1 MTNRQQDMPLSE
13 NQLFKELLS
22 KIKPINYREINGIK
36 EGENINFKHL
46 LVITIDH
53 LLEVTTEL
61 NWGLCVQNDFVY
73 VYNGQFWK
81 PINSADFK
89 SFLGEAAHYM
99 GVGLENARFYQF
111 RDQLFKQFIAVA
123 NLPAPNRPK
132 DTVLI
137 NLKNGTFEITPNGAN
152 LREFRKEDFLTY
164 QLDFEYSEDST
175 APVFK
180 KYLSTV
186 LPDEGLQL
194 LLSEFIGY
202 VFTKHLKLEK
212 CLLLYGDG
220 ANGKSVFFEII
231 NALLGK
237 ENVSNFSLGNLNEE
251 HNRALIANKL
261 LNYGSEIKSGIQ
273 TDIFKQLVSGESIQ
287 ARLKYQNSVTIDD
300 YARLCFNCNELP
312 TGVEH
317 TDGYF
322 RRFLIIPF
330 NIRIPDNEQDPM
342 LAKKIIGSEL
352 SGVFNWVLN
361 GVYSV
366 FKNNK
371 FSENEI
377 VAKILKE
384 YREESDS
391 VVAFINDTGFVP
403 SNTSSELFSNTMK
416 WYKDFCNDNNLRPLG
431 MNKFSK
437 RIKRLGFKIE
447 RMNQGGKTHIL
458 MEVKK

>member
-1 MTNRQQDMPLSE
+1 MTSKQQDTPLTE

-22 KIKPINYREINGIK
+22 KIKPVNYREINEIK
-36 EGENINFKHL
+36 EGENITFKHF
-46 LVITIDH
+46 LVTTIDH
-53 LLEVTTEL
+53 LLEVTSNL
-61 NWGLCVQNDFVY
+61 KWGMCIQNDFVY

-89 SFLGEAAHYM
+89 SFLGEAAYHM

-123 NLPAPNRPK
+123 NLPAPKRPK
-132 DTVLI
+132 ETVLI
-137 NLKNGTFEITPNGAN
+137 NLKNGTFEISPNGAS

-164 QLDFEYSEDST
+164 QLDFEYNEKAT
-175 APVFK
+175 APIFEE
-180 KYLSTV
+180 YLSTV
-186 LPDEGLQL
+186 LPNEGLRL

-220 ANGKSVFFEII
+220 ANGKSVFFEIV

-273 TDIFKQLVSGESIQ
+273 TDIFKQLVSGEAIQ

-312 TGVEH
+312 STIEH
-317 TDGYF
+317 TNGYF

-330 NIRIPDNEQDPM
+330 NIAIPEEKQDPM
-342 LAKKIIGSEL
+342 LAKTIIASEL
-352 SGVFNWVLN
+352 SGVLNWVLN
-361 GVYSV
+361 GVHSL
-366 FKNNK
+366 FKNKK
-371 FSENEI
+371 FSENEL
-377 VAKILKE
+377 VKEVLKE
-384 YREESDS
+384 FREENDS
-391 VVAFINDTGFVP
+391 VIQFINENALAP
-403 SNTSSELFSNTMK
+403 SNISSILYSDVMR
-416 WYKDFCNDNNLRPLG
+416 WYRDFCNNNNFRAVG
-431 MNKFSK
+431 KNKFSK
-437 RIKRLGFKIE
+437 RLKKLDFKIE
-447 RMNQGGKTHIL
+447 RMNQGGKTHIH